1 MYHGRFEILIFF
13 LCEQCLHFRIAPF
26 LWLGLLFVARI
37 EEHNGNQEILS
48 EPLRVLALPDGMLL
62 VTLDDE
68 TISEPA
74 HLKSQGSFVIVC
86 KNISY
91 REMPL

>member
-1 MYHGRFEILIFF
+1 MYHGRFEILIFSCASSVF
-13 LCEQCLHFRIAPF
+13 TFGIAPF

-68 TISEPA
+68 TVSEPA

-91 REMPL
+91 REIPL

>member
-1 MYHGRFEILIFF
+1 MEDLKFLFF
-13 LCEQCLHFRIAPF
+13 SCASSVFTFGIAPF

-48 EPLRVLALPDGMLL
+48 EPLRVLALPDGMSL
-62 VTLDDE
+62 VTIDDE
-68 TISEPA
+68 TVSDPER
-74 HLKSQGSFVIVC
+74 LKSQGSFVIIC

-91 REMPL
+91 REIPL